1 MVEEYVLDGGVNS
14 EFINLSNDVAPV
26 FSIVQI
32 RKKIL
37 DPSRNIREG
46 VDNVDIRFELL
57 SLKCE
62 LKKESGVEKI
72 CFLPFELSNYLISEG
87 DSKNIKTVTNVDR
100 LLNNRHSYL
109 FTFLIE
115 LDPL

>member
-37 DPSRNIREG
+37 DPARIESIN
-46 VDNVDIRFELL
+46 DVDIRFELL

-87 DSKNIKTVTNVDR
+87 DSINIKTVTNVDR